1 MQKEKYTNDLSLL
14 RSILDIKKKKQ
25 GGSLSS
31 RIKTQTRERNK
42 IVKDLLRTFHFQK
55 TAT

>member
-25 GGSLSS
+25 GGSLSR

>member
-25 GGSLSS
+25 GGSLSR

-42 IVKDLLRTFHFQK
+42 IVKDLLRTFHVQK